1 MRLWQLPNSKTYQLS
16 YELPRHNLKRFPF
29 VVSLIVIF
37 IGLLIVFVSSV
48 FVPDPLHAVNVRYKG
63 TLFQNDEATIQL
75 SDVQRR
81 KNISLYISSE
91 PDSIV
96 LNARVLNPRANLIA
110 DQNFSNK
117 YHLDITPTLDGN
129 YTASIRNVNKEFSNV
144 DIFFASSVLFYPNG
158 TPKLFEINMIKIGVI
173 LFILGLVTATIACI
187 FELLRKYKRRQYNY
201 S

>member
-1 MRLWQLPNSKTYQLS
+1 
-16 YELPRHNLKRFPF
+16 LKRFPF

-48 FVPDPLHAVNVRYKG
+48 FVPDPLHAVNVQYKG
-63 TLFQNDEATIQL
+63 TLYQNDEATIHL

-81 KNISLYISSE
+81 KNISLSISSE
-91 PDSIV
+91 PENIV
-96 LNARVLNPRANLIA
+96 LNVRVLNPRANLIV

-129 YTASIRNVNKEFSNV
+129 YTASIRNLNKKFSNV
-144 DIFFASSVLFYPNG
+144 DTFFASSGLFYPNG
-158 TPKLFEINMIKIGVI
+158 TPKFFEINMIKIGVI
-173 LFILGLVTATIACI
+173 LFILGTITATFACI
-187 FELLRKYKRRQYNY
+187 FELLRKYKKKQYSY